1 MKAHR
6 KIFIL
11 IFILALLVPAVALA
25 AIGEGPSDAR
35 KIWDKVML
43 FVNFG
48 IFVFIAVKFGRKP
61 LMDFLRGHGSKIDQ
75 NLEKMKT
82 LLDEAQA
89 EFEESRKR
97 LDSATERVAELERRT
112 RTDAEKLK
120 DEILSQAQ
128 HNSIHILDDSRNR
141 AETEMKRAWEKVKL
155 ELIEMAIAEAER
167 LIRENIQREDDS
179 RMIDDYLTKISDQ
192 ESA

>member
-167 LIRENIQREDDS
+167 LIREKIQREDDS